1 MAKGLQFWI
10 KGWSGSISV
19 TDGVSTETTTP
30 TDSASPIQTL
40 QTLSDQCAVTFG
52 GTWTVSVTSDFYLN
66 LSSSGSGTWDATFS
80 GTCGTLTGFAASY
93 TGVSSITASSIA
105 TGGFYPYSDG
115 LGLLYALDEK
125 IPTNQGVQAYSSA
138 FFYNTPAD
146 NLRRPAV
153 SFSCLR
159 AKSLEF
165 IEAID
170 SLGTPAKVDLWDD
183 TTPRTYYLGNIRT
196 SERAAIDGWTE
207 FSLEVVR

>member
-1 MAKGLQFWI
+1 MAQGLQFWI

-19 TDGVSTETTTP
+19 TDGSDTETITP
-30 TDSASPIQTL
+30 TDAASPL
-40 QTLSDQCAVTFG
+40 QTMISLASQCQATFG
-52 GTWTVSVTSDFYLN
+52 GTWSASVTSDFFLT
-66 LSSSGSGTWDATFS
+66 LTSSGAGTWSATFG
-80 GTCGTLTGFAASY
+80 GTCDSLTGFSASY
-93 TGVSSITASSIA
+93 SSVSTITASSIA
-105 TGGFYPYSDG
+105 TGAFYPYSDG
-115 LGLLYALDEK
+115 LGLLYALDERV
-125 IPTNQGVQAYSSA
+125 PTNQGVQAYSSA
-138 FFYNTPAD
+138 FFFNTPGD